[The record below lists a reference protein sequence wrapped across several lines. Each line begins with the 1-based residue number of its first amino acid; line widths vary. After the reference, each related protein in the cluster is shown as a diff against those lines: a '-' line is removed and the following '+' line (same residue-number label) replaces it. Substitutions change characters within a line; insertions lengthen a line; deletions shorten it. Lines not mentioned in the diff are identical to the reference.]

1 MTLSANGNPAS
12 SLTDEEEVTLRRV
25 AFGESEVKVMR
36 ARDLARLRTLRLIE
50 DAKDGPQLTAA
61 GRTVFDSLPKPIG
74 RENPRGSESLLRQIE
89 QRLDAPRRR

>member
-36 ARDLARLRTLRLIE
+36 ARDLARLRALRLIE

-61 GRTVFDSLPKPIG
+61 GRTVFDGLPKPIG
-74 RENPRGSESLLRQIE
+74 RENPRHSDSLLRQIE
-89 QRLDAPRRR
+89 QRLDARRR